1 MAITKISRSL
11 LDTGVSDSSDATAIT
26 IDSSENVTI
35 SGDTFINRG
44 NQTSGVIKL
53 GGTTDGAFVD
63 FDGSSLQLN
72 TQRDPNTGTFVNT
85 GKSHASIILQG
96 NNADSNIKFYTT
108 ASNNSTAT
116 ERMRMDSN
124 GTVLVG
130 KTAEGTATDGIELNR
145 NDVIVAT
152 RDGDSPLLLNRKSS
166 DGDIINLRKDNA
178 NVGSI
183 GANGGR
189 PYLVNNVDGGI
200 HLSTDGY
207 GRALLLPADQNG
219 SPEDNLH
226 YLGSS
231 SYRWRDIYL
240 SNAAYLGGTATAN
253 ALDDYEEGTWT
264 PSVNAGAISGTS
276 ISYSGTYTKIGR
288 LVFISFVATNS
299 AADINVSSYVQFS
312 GVPFTIANIGT
323 SSVMTEDP
331 DQFDRHGFAELGS
344 TFLTL
349 TNSGSSSGTS
359 TLKVGIVGSTS

>member
-1 MAITKISRSL
+1 MRFF
-11 LDTGVSDSSDATAIT
+11 TA
-26 IDSSENVTI
+26 
-35 SGDTFINRG
+35 
-44 NQTSGVIKL
+44 
-53 GGTTDGAFVD
+53 
-63 FDGSSLQLN
+63 DGSS
-72 TQRDPNTGTFVNT
+72 
-85 GKSHASIILQG
+85 
-96 NNADSNIKFYTT
+96 Y
-108 ASNNSTAT
+108 
-116 ERMRMDSN
+116 ERMRIDSN

-152 RDGDSPLLLNRKSS
+152 RDGDAPLILNRRTS
-166 DGDIINLRKDNA
+166 DGDIALLRKDNST
-178 NVGSI
+178 VGSI

-200 HLSTDGY
+200 HVATDGY
-207 GRALLLPADQNG
+207 GRALLLPADQTG

>member
-1 MAITKISRSL
+1 MALTKISRGL
-11 LDTGVSDSSDATAIT
+11 LSTGISDSSDATAIT
-26 IDSSENVTI
+26 IDSSERVLLQHTTSIANASLDDLEIGSGSGNAGMTI
-35 SGDTFINRG
+35 YSG
-44 NQTSGVIKL
+44 TSGF
-53 GGTTDGAFVD
+53 GGLAFADG
-63 FDGSSLQLN
+63 
-72 TQRDPNTGTFVNT
+72 NTGASDQYPGLIEF
-85 GKSHASIILQG
+85 SHSANSMH
-96 NNADSNIKFYTT
+96 FYT
-108 ASNNSTAT
+108 ANT
-116 ERMRMDSN
+116 ERMRIDSN

-152 RDGDSPLLLNRKSS
+152 RDGDAPLILNRRTS
-166 DGDIINLRKDNA
+166 DGDIALLRKDNST
-178 NVGSI
+178 VGSI

-200 HLSTDGY
+200 HVATDGY
-207 GRALLLPADQNG
+207 GRALLLPADQTG